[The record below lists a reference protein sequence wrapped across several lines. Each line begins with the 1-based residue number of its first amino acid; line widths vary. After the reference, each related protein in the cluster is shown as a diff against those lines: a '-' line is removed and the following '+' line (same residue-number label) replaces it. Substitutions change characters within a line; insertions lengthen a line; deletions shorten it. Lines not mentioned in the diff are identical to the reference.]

1 MNSAILK
8 NIFRRLAPSFAGL
21 TAAGGG
27 LYGTAKWYD
36 ASNEK
41 NLQSPNS
48 PNSQPR
54 SRIMQAIVDANPNSM
69 KQDVLTNSKWP
80 LGNMFTYVD
89 PKSNIHEDPVP
100 QEDFAYGRSRA
111 ANIQS
116 EQQAA
121 SEEAEREQAVREQVA
136 KLFKNTPFSKDTP
149 EQLKDPSKLE
159 SFRALDKNLGAATRS
174 LNTSIPPYVLPM
186 DINSVLNSNIPD
198 GGRQLNIG
206 PEDSKRLDALAGVG
220 NTNSVTTSK
229 STPASPNVIPNNPTN
244 TNVPHTSQQPGTA
257 APTPNASA
265 DDKTSN
271 NQNVFNSIAAS
282 LNNNPG
288 YLMPTAIGQT
298 LIAALLGRLLGGKTG
313 MGLGAIMGLL
323 ASPLTASWLAKNNYL
338 SNIAKPFSETEKGWF
353 SNSK

>member
-8 NIFRRLAPSFAGL
+8 NIFREFAPRLAGL
-21 TAAGGG
+21 TASGGG
-27 LYGTAKWYD
+27 LYGLAKWYD

-54 SRIMQAIVDANPNSM
+54 SRIMQAIVDANPNRNKLDARTDQKKS
-69 KQDVLTNSKWP
+69 T
-80 LGNMFTYVD
+80 TY
-89 PKSNIHEDPVP
+89 EEPVS
-100 QEDFAYGRSRA
+100 QNDFAYGRSMA
-111 ANIQS
+111 ANTLAQQQ
-116 EQQAA
+116 EEMERAKRYQAEMERAKRYLAAKDQDLRYQDEMAQAA
-121 SEEAEREQAVREQVA
+121 IDLAKKEQSTREREARAQAAWEREAKEQAEWNQVANEHAERRRDAIEQTEREDAERRQA
-136 KLFKNTPFSKDTP
+136 AMERAEKLIKN
-149 EQLKDPSKLE
+149 
-159 SFRALDKNLGAATRS
+159 
-174 LNTSIPPYVLPM
+174 
-186 DINSVLNSNIPD
+186 
-198 GGRQLNIG
+198 
-206 PEDSKRLDALAGVG
+206 
-220 NTNSVTTSK
+220 
-229 STPASPNVIPNNPTN
+229 TPASPNVIPNNPTN

-257 APTPNASA
+257 APTPNASV
-265 DDKTSN
+265 DNKTSN
-271 NQNVFNSIAAS
+271 NQNGSNSIAAL

-288 YLMPTAIGQT
+288 YLTPTAIGQT